1 MKGAW
6 NPRTN
11 ITVHPRDAS
20 STVKPTHIS
29 LLLLHSF
36 GVTTLQKVPF
46 NTSDKVPF
54 NTSDK
59 GEGEEKQGGETKN
72 DRTRLQ
78 VTEKV

>member
-6 NPRTN
+6 DPRTN

-46 NTSDKVPF
+46 NTSDK
-54 NTSDK
+54 